1 MDIYNTDEI
10 RSRKNELRQQLEN
23 FKSECKACNT
33 LINELNPVWNDAA
46 YDAFVKKYQEYKP
59 TMNKMQECLQEYINF
74 MDSSAK
80 NVDDFVQQAV
90 SAIH

>member
-1 MDIYNTDEI
+1 M
-10 RSRKNELRQQLEN
+10 
-23 FKSECKACNT
+23 
-33 LINELNPVWNDAA
+33 
-46 YDAFVKKYQEYKP
+46 P

-80 NVDDFVQQAV
+80 AVDDFVQQAV